1 MSLSLPPVGILGA
14 CELSTIT
21 SSYLCVLPLIHWP
34 STSGVL
40 LTFLNGPPPPHFT
53 SPTTVCRLVEATAS
67 RIDAWLPRS
76 LVRFSASTA
85 TSNSAC
91 AKPIGWVHCFLD
103 ADS

>member
-34 STSGVL
+34 SPRGVL

-53 SPTTVCRLVEATAS
+53 SPTTVFRLVAATAS
-67 RIDAWLPRS
+67 RIEAWLPRS
-76 LVRFSASTA
+76 LVRLSASTA

-91 AKPIGWVHCFLD
+91 AKPIGCVHCRFVLD
-103 ADS
+103 S